1 LVQTSE
7 RYNDLSKV
15 INDIVTEFSSTSEEL
30 LASIH
35 NMVHAITQISSS
47 VNEEAMGISNIAAKA
62 EEIVNMSKK
71 VVDLANTSNEKS
83 GSLVNIVKQFKI

>member
-1 LVQTSE
+1 
-7 RYNDLSKV
+7 
-15 INDIVTEFSSTSEEL
+15 
-30 LASIH
+30 
-35 NMVHAITQISSS
+35 MVHAITQISSS